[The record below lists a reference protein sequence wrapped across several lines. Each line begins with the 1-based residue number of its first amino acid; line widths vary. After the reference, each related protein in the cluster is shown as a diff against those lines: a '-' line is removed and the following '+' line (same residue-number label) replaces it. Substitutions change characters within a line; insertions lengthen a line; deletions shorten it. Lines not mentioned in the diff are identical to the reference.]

1 MADIL
6 VLGCGQV
13 GGKVISKIEN
23 LKDINV
29 YCFARNKNQEYK
41 NTTFITSYKTMLKPD
56 ILVEALPGKTN
67 IDVEFSYAILKKYL
81 ENGISSISCNKML
94 IQRKGKELCRIA
106 RENNTNLMLSSIM
119 AVDSVKI
126 DQNNFD
132 KFGEE
137 IYTFRGKNSEET
149 SNSIVR
155 DINIL
160 MEVL

>member
-1 MADIL
+1 MANIL

-13 GGKVISKIEN
+13 GGKVISYLEKI
-23 LKDINV
+23 KDINV

-56 ILVEALPGKTN
+56 ILIEALPGRTN

-81 ENGISSISCNKML
+81 ENGISCISCNKML
-94 IQRKGKELCRIA
+94 IQRKGKELCEIA
-106 RENNTNLMLSSIM
+106 KDNNANLMLSSIM
-119 AVDSVKI
+119 AIDSVKI
-126 DQNNFD
+126 DQSNFNN
-132 KFGEE
+132 FGEE

-149 SNSIVR
+149 AKSIIR